1 MGMAEQHGGFAPL
14 TSSFSKNALT
24 ERITAI
30 MKAKPLTA
38 FGMGA
43 GLMLA
48 AAVAV
53 VFATSAPARQQKAVA
68 ESVQPGGIRPLVGD
82 VQAGI
87 TAQAG
92 TAVQAGTDGWW
103 NGYTKAEYDALLA
116 EANTLTGD
124 ERLAK
129 MEEAEKILIQ
139 EDGVIAPTFF
149 QTRSWVAKSDV
160 RGIIRNGCGL
170 RVDYK
175 YAYIVEE

>member
-1 MGMAEQHGGFAPL
+1 MGTGDPQDFLGGWY
-14 TSSFSKNALT
+14 SGNSQSY
-24 ERITAI
+24 
-30 MKAKPLTA
+30 
-38 FGMGA
+38 
-43 GLMLA
+43 
-48 AAVAV
+48 
-53 VFATSAPARQQKAVA
+53 
-68 ESVQPGGIRPLVGD
+68 
-82 VQAGI
+82 
-87 TAQAG
+87 
-92 TAVQAGTDGWW
+92 
-103 NGYTKAEYDALLA
+103 GYYSNPEYDALLA

>member
-1 MGMAEQHGGFAPL
+1 MYTIGKEGWGADYNDAM
-14 TSSFSKNALT
+14 SFL
-24 ERITAI
+24 ELFITGS
-30 MKAKPLTA
+30 PYN
-38 FGMGA
+38 
-43 GLMLA
+43 
-48 AAVAV
+48 
-53 VFATSAPARQQKAVA
+53 
-68 ESVQPGGIRPLVGD
+68 D
-82 VQAGI
+82 VYYS
-87 TAQAG
+87 
-92 TAVQAGTDGWW
+92 
-103 NGYTKAEYDALLA
+103 NPEYDALLA

>member
-1 MGMAEQHGGFAPL
+1 MSINISELIWTVICFFVLLVVLKKLLFDPLVSFMAARDARIQDGL
-14 TSSFSKNALT
+14 NAG
-24 ERITAI
+24 RTAQQQ
-30 MKAKPLTA
+30 LD
-38 FGMGA
+38 
-43 GLMLA
+43 A
-48 AAVAV
+48 AAR
-53 VFATSAPARQQKAVA
+53 ARSEAQRK
-68 ESVQPGGIRPLVGD
+68 
-82 VQAGI
+82 QA
-87 TAQAG
+87 AA
-92 TAVQAGTDGWW
+92 A
-103 NGYTKAEYDALLA
+103 DALLA